1 LIKNESECSR
11 KKLSG
16 MTSSKLADFSV
27 GLGDSMT
34 RIRVAIG
41 DVQSPLLEDILV
53 QLTLLQPDM
62 EFVGQLDNAHL
73 KNSVAER
80 KAEVLIC
87 EVGPLEIPHVCH
99 ELFTEENPPLVIGLS
114 RGGREATI
122 CIPNAGVAQ
131 LTSVMRSALLAGGDA
146 RNVIELVRPAEI
158 EDPATVKP
166 YLSNSECLDD
176 QLRFLD
182 LALLAEVGVFESTI
196 WDENVQRL
204 QGLAISPDEVRALLQ
219 RGRFPAVER
228 EGDELRRRRDRLADH
243 IQQRIA
249 ASRGQRDAIPFVQ
262 LIGKFGLAPFEQF
275 CITATL
281 ALELD
286 RNTYGKAYAFLQ
298 DDATRKNPSL
308 ELLLRLYE
316 GPGETRRWETA
327 RAFDTSRP
335 LRRWDLLRLP
345 QREEGE
351 PSTPFNR
358 RLELD
363 DRIARYLLQLDD
375 LGPQLESVATNNVWE
390 ADSARVSPPGEL
402 RDQLNRL
409 VDGVRKS
416 ASGAPTHLFIQVHG
430 RYGTGRR
437 SLVAAVCD
445 KQQLRLLRVDAG
457 KLARLP
463 APIFED
469 FLRQLSRELILQPTS
484 ICLENVDQL
493 VEEEVPQPQGLRNI
507 AEALQ
512 VPGSVVFL
520 TSERPWSPEGIFREG
535 VFQRVA
541 LNLPGPAEAQRIW
554 SQELAGENLKLEV
567 GGPKKAAAQL
577 AASFSLSPGQ
587 IHDAVAS
594 ARTETL
600 WRTGTTKLAL
610 EDLYRGCRQ
619 QSGHRLA
626 KLASKVASELGWD
639 SLILPEKQVN
649 QLRELETSI
658 KNSSGVLQ
666 EWDFASRLPYGRGIT
681 ALFSGPS
688 GTGKTMAAGI
698 LARELGLDLYK
709 IDLSRV
715 VSKYIGETEKNLDR
729 IFQQAEDSNAMLF
742 FDEADAL
749 FGKRSAIKDAHDR
762 YANIE
767 IAYLLQ
773 KMEERL
779 GVTILATNLKTNMDE
794 AFARRIRY
802 SIEFPMPEYEQ
813 RVKIWHG
820 AVPKKILARDVDL
833 SQLALRLQ
841 VSGGSIVN
849 VCIGA
854 ASLAYSPGGE
864 IAMKH
869 FLRAAK
875 RELQKLGQ
883 QYNEADFADPEA
895 ATTAA

>member
-1 LIKNESECSR
+1 
-11 KKLSG
+11 
-16 MTSSKLADFSV
+16 
-27 GLGDSMT
+27 MT

-41 DVQSPLLEDILV
+41 DVQSPILEDILAKIT
-53 QLTLLQPDM
+53 QLQPDM
-62 EFVGQLDNAHL
+62 EFVGHLDKANL

-80 KAEVLIC
+80 KAEILIC
-87 EVGPLEIPHVCH
+87 EVGSLELPHVCH
-99 ELFTEENPPLVIGLS
+99 ELFSEPNPPLVVGLS
-114 RGGREATI
+114 RSGREATV
-122 CIPNAGVAQ
+122 CIPNAGIAQ
-131 LTSVMRSALLAGGDA
+131 LTSVMRSAFLAGGDA
-146 RNVIELVRPAEI
+146 RNVIELVRPAEG
-158 EDPATVKP
+158 ELDPETVKP
-166 YLSNSECLDD
+166 YSSNFECFDD

-182 LALLAEVGVFESTI
+182 LVLLAEVEVFESTI
-196 WDENVQRL
+196 WDESVQRL

-219 RGRFPAVER
+219 KGRLPSHER
-228 EGDELRRRRDRLADH
+228 QGEELRRRRHGLGDQL
-243 IQQRIA
+243 QGRIYA
-249 ASRGQRDAIPFVQ
+249 TLGKPDAPPFVR
-262 LIGKFGLAPFEQF
+262 LIEQFGLDPFEQF

-298 DDATRKNPSL
+298 DDATRRNPSL
-308 ELLLRLYE
+308 EILLRLYE
-316 GPGETRRWETA
+316 GRGETRRWETA
-327 RAFDTSRP
+327 SAFDTSRP
-335 LRRWDLLRLP
+335 LRAWNLLRLP

-363 DRIARYLLQLDD
+363 DRIARYLLQLND
-375 LGPQLESVATNNVWE
+375 LGPQLETVTTTRLWD
-390 ADSARVSPPGEL
+390 ADSLRVSPSDEL
-402 RDQLNRL
+402 CNRL
-409 VDGVRKS
+409 TTLSDDVRKS
-416 ASGAPTHLFIQVHG
+416 SPSAPSYLVVQVHG

-437 SLVAAVCD
+437 SLIASVCR
-445 KQQLRLLRVDAG
+445 KQGLRLLRVDAA
-457 KLARLP
+457 KLAGQPAAIFDDLLRLL
-463 APIFED
+463 A
-469 FLRQLSRELILQPTS
+469 RELMLQPTS
-484 ICLENVDQL
+484 ICLENIDQL
-493 VEEEVPQPQGLRNI
+493 VAEEVPQAQSLRSI
-507 AEALQ
+507 VEALQ
-512 VPGSVVFL
+512 VPSSVTFL
-520 TSERPWSPEGIFREG
+520 IGERPWSPEGVFHDG

-541 LNLPGPAEAQRIW
+541 LDLPDRTEAQRIW
-554 SQELAGENLKLEV
+554 TRELDGEFLNLKV
-567 GGPKKAAAQL
+567 GLPQQAAAKL

-594 ARTETL
+594 ARTATL
-600 WRTGTTKLAL
+600 WKTGTDQITLD
-610 EDLYRGCRQ
+610 DLYRGCRQ
-619 QSGHRLA
+619 QSGQRLA
-626 KLASKVASELGWD
+626 KLASKVASKLGWD
-639 SLILPEKQVN
+639 DLILPEKQLT

-658 KNSSGVLQ
+658 QNSSGVIQ

-779 GVTILATNLKTNMDE
+779 GVTILATNLKTNMDS
-794 AFARRIRY
+794 AFVRRIRY

-813 RVKIWHG
+813 RLQIWNGALPEKIC
-820 AVPKKILARDVDL
+820 LAADVDL
-833 SQLALRLQ
+833 SLLALRLQ
-841 VSGGSIVN
+841 VSGGSIMN
-849 VCIGA
+849 VCVGA

-883 QYNEADFADPEA
+883 QYNETDFAESEVGA
-895 ATTAA
+895 ASAA